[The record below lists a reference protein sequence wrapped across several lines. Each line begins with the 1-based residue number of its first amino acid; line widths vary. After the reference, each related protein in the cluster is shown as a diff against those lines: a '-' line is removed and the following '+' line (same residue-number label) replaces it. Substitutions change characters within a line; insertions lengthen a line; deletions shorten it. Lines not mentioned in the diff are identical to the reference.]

1 MRICRSKLIW
11 PIRLK
16 CSEQVDCLAP
26 AVLPQQRTSTLGCSQ
41 LTRGTQGRVCLGHGR
56 LELGQLG
63 VNFLHP
69 ITAGRSANLE
79 LAPNTR
85 VCGPTHYAHI
95 VEASPAHSGRVVT
108 SVRRAFD
115 QRP

>member
-26 AVLPQQRTSTLGCSQ
+26 AVLPQQRASTLGCSQ
-41 LTRGTQGRVCLGHGR
+41 LTRGTQGRVGLGHGR
-56 LELGQLG
+56 LQLGELG

-69 ITAGRSANLE
+69 LTAGRSANLE
-79 LAPNTR
+79 LAPNKRR
-85 VCGPTHYAHI
+85 VDSSHYAHI

-115 QRP
+115 QHP